1 MFLEGPLEFSPCD
14 LMSRGD
20 HGLEILP
27 PQQRCTTELEGSKAG
42 LAEQGKLNTKNL
54 ASMALIHASAANGS
68 LASSKVGGF
77 MA

>member
-1 MFLEGPLEFSPCD
+1 MLLESLLEFIPSD
-14 LMSRGD
+14 LMSGGD

-27 PQQRCTTELEGSKAG
+27 PYQCCTAELAFRSS
-42 LAEQGKLNTKNL
+42 EQGKVNTENL
-54 ASMALIHASAANGS
+54 ASIALIHASAASGS